1 MWSKITEISLRN
13 RLLTVACMIVVIIV
27 GFRMFRSA
35 PIDVYPDINPPRI
48 TVLTE
53 AHGWSPEEMETL
65 VTLPI
70 ESAMNGTPYVTR
82 VRSSSA
88 IGLSLVFVEFDWEM
102 DIFLARQMVSERLQL
117 VGPNLPQG

>member
-1 MWSKITEISLRN
+1 MWSKITEVSLRN
-13 RLLTVACMIVVIIV
+13 RLLVICGLIAAVII
-27 GFRMFRSA
+27 GFRMFQTA
-35 PIDVYPDINPPRI
+35 PVDVYPDINPPRI

-70 ESAMNGTPYVTR
+70 ESSMNGAPDVAR

-88 IGLSLVFVEFDWEM
+88 IGLSLVFVEFEWGM
-102 DIFLARQMVSERLQL
+102 DIFLLGRW
-117 VGPNLPQG
+117 